1 LYPEEVEAEFN
12 EDEKAVEEGTRR
24 RRRTGR
30 RDSGYERQINED
42 EGEGEDEDSTTT
54 SKTPERTSEEDD
66 DEEIRSDKQLQ
77 EKEAMTETETED
89 VEEGESEDVQHQRE
103 VEEEEEGDNRIDP
116 NWRPPYV
123 EKPGMRLTWIQV
135 RFALLMFLMYSIIIT
150 GICLTVLAAN
160 DVS

>member
-1 LYPEEVEAEFN
+1 M
-12 EDEKAVEEGTRR
+12 RR

-42 EGEGEDEDSTTT
+42 EGEGEDEDEDSTTPKT
-54 SKTPERTSEEDD
+54 TPERTSEEED

-103 VEEEEEGDNRIDP
+103 EVEEEGDNRIDP
-116 NWRPPYV
+116 KWRPSYV

-150 GICLTVLAAN
+150 GICLTSLAAN
-160 DVS
+160 DIS